1 MELEPEKLGLFK
13 SQLSQLSREIL
24 GMSLSLNFFFFY
36 LQMRMPTLLLRV
48 VIKITRDNVCEMYS
62 TGVNYHSL
70 YFRISST
77 FFYNRDE
84 KDAPEA
90 TAGITELWTWI
101 GP

>member
-13 SQLSQLSREIL
+13 SQLSQLSREFL
-24 GMSLSLNFFFFY
+24 GMSLSLNFFFY
-36 LQMRMPTLLLRV
+36 LQMSMPTLLLRV

-77 FFYNRDE
+77 FF
-84 KDAPEA
+84 
-90 TAGITELWTWI
+90 
-101 GP
+101 